1 MTELANL
8 NDSALEVLPPAQPP
22 SLAARQM
29 LMSHAEMMQTAYQL
43 ASKMVNTSMVPTRF
57 QGPDRADD
65 ATAAILYGAELG
77 LNPIQALQRIIPIHG
92 MPSME
97 ARTMV
102 ALLKSRG
109 YRIRTASQSHTSV
122 TVVGWDLEG
131 EQYESTWTIER
142 AKLAGYVPE
151 PVEGSLKRS
160 NVKTDW
166 AGEEKSGRNGKYY
179 VVAGNM
185 KYITD
190 PQAMLKA
197 KAQSEICR
205 DMAPDVL
212 LGISYTSEELQSER
226 WEESQARG
234 PARPNAASAKPTT
247 TTVEEIFTESAGD
260 PQDAEVVD
268 GTDDTG
274 RGDGNE
280 QGDGAES
287 SSGATPQG
295 RPADQEPPATAQPVE
310 VASAP
315 DEKPK
320 TAKRKAAEKRV
331 FTLVGDVAPPL
342 DRDDRILIYRSI
354 IDRDNI
360 TSTDDLDDVELKQIG
375 DQLYTWSKDGQLNDQ
390 VRDLINSADLAA
402 AIAEEEAQPTTE
414 KE

>member
-1 MTELANL
+1 MTTTDLARAEDSSIEL
-8 NDSALEVLPPAQPP
+8 LPPSQPP
-22 SLAARQM
+22 AESARQM

-57 QGPDRADD
+57 QGREKAED

-77 LNPIQALQRIIPIHG
+77 LNPIQSLQRIIPIHG

-122 TVVGWDLEG
+122 TVIGWDLEG

-142 AKLAGYVPE
+142 ARLAGYVPE
-151 PVEGSLKRS
+151 PVEGSLKRPH
-160 NVKTDW
+160 VKTDW

-226 WEESQARG
+226 WDDLQP
-234 PARPNAASAKPTT
+234 PARPVRAKPPTT
-247 TTVEEIFTESAGD
+247 TTVDEIFSA
-260 PQDAEVVD
+260 PAEAQDAEVVAEPEP
-268 GTDDTG
+268 G

-287 SSGATPQG
+287 STGATPQG
-295 RPADQEPPATAQPVE
+295 RPADQEPATESATTPVDK
-310 VASAP
+310 VDDSAE
-315 DEKPK
+315 EKPK
-320 TAKRKAAEKRV
+320 TTKRKAAEKRV
-331 FTLVGDVAPPL
+331 FTLVGDIAPPL
-342 DRDDRILIYRSI
+342 ERDDRIQMYRSI
-354 IDRDNI
+354 CGRADI
-360 TSTDDLDDVELKQIG
+360 TSTDDLNDTELKTIG
-375 DQLYTWSKDGQLNDQ
+375 DTLYAWSKDGQLNDKL
-390 VRDLINSADLAA
+390 RDLLNAADLAA
-402 AIAEEEAQPTTE
+402 AAEENTTTE
-414 KE
+414 GK